1 MLVEIIGKNPAS
13 METIPKI
20 DFDSLDCGNF
30 MNSFLTLSATLHRD
44 LTSPKEGLLEIELT
58 NEGNLLIENFNIL
71 ITSIDGYN
79 QKDNQDAG
87 EYFQIKKK
95 VQEIKP
101 QETLIYSFRL
111 EIGQFNHRSDIQIC
125 VKASKKRFPD
135 SRLCIEIP
143 L

>member
-1 MLVEIIGKNPAS
+1 MLLEIIRNNPATK
-13 METIPKI
+13 ETIPKI

-30 MNSFLTLSATLHRD
+30 MNSFLTISATLHRD
-44 LTSPKEGLLEIELT
+44 LNYPEEGLLEIELT
-58 NEGNLLIENFNIL
+58 NEGNFLIENFNIL

-87 EYFQIKKK
+87 EYFQIRKK

-101 QETLIYSFRL
+101 KESLIYSLRL
-111 EIGQFNHRSDIQIC
+111 ELGQFNQRSGIQIC

-143 L
+143 F